1 MVKTK
6 REKQINFQSELCNM
20 LMQKLYNDCISNSTG
35 CCDIGY
41 IKNYTRIQNDITK
54 LRNELNELSKLLN
67 NTW

>member
-20 LMQKLYNDCISNSTG
+20 LMTKLHHDCINNSEG
-35 CCDIGY
+35 CSDRGY
-41 IKNYTRIQNDITK
+41 IKNYTRIQNDIIK
-54 LRNELNELSKLLN
+54 LRNELSELSKLLN

>member
-1 MVKTK
+1 MAKTK

>member
-1 MVKTK
+1 MAKTK

-20 LMQKLYNDCISNSTG
+20 LMQKLHNDCIFNSIG

-54 LRNELNELSKLLN
+54 LRNELNDLSQLLN